1 MGNCSSFI
9 QTPRTTRQHE
19 QLQMIKAFTLF
30 LSLVKFEHTIFAL
43 PFAYLGGI
51 LAYRGIFLLHTF
63 VFLTLAMIGA
73 RTAGM
78 ALNRLLDRK
87 IDAKN
92 PRTANRV
99 LPKGLISIW
108 QVWLLVFTSLTL
120 FFFSAYKLNGLCLI
134 LSPIALILL
143 VSYSYLKRLT
153 CLTHFGIGL
162 VLACAPI
169 GGWIA
174 IKGSVAILP
183 IVLGVGVCFW
193 VAGFDIIYATQDLEF
208 DQKEGIH
215 SIPVSFGIK
224 NTLVISRI
232 SHLIAIISFILT
244 GILGKMGL
252 FYWAGIL
259 GISILLIYEHSLISE
274 TDLSKANKAFSV
286 NSLISIIL
294 FISVVADFGY
304 SNT

>member
-1 MGNCSSFI
+1 M
-9 QTPRTTRQHE
+9 
-19 QLQMIKAFTLF
+19 
-30 LSLVKFEHTIFAL
+30 KFEHTIFAL

-51 LAYRGIFLLHTF
+51 LAYRGIFPLYTF
-63 VFLTLAMIGA
+63 VFLTLAMVGA

-92 PRTANRV
+92 PRTANRA
-99 LPKGLISIW
+99 LPKGLISVW
-108 QVWLLVFTSLTL
+108 QVWLLVFASLAL
-120 FFFSAYKLNGLCLI
+120 FFFSAYKLNLLCLI
-134 LSPIALILL
+134 LSPIAIILL
-143 VSYSYLKRLT
+143 ISYSCLKRLT
-153 CLTHFGIGL
+153 YLTHLGIGL

-169 GGWIA
+169 GGFLA

-183 IVLGVGVCFW
+183 IILGIGVCFW

-215 SIPVSFGIK
+215 SIPVSFGIR
-224 NTLVISRI
+224 NALVISRLF
-232 SHLIAIISFILT
+232 HLITVSSFILT

-259 GISILLIYEHSLISE
+259 GTSLLLIYEHSLISE

-286 NSLISIIL
+286 NSLVSPIL
-294 FISVVADFGY
+294 FISAVADFEWLTKG
-304 SNT
+304 

>member
-1 MGNCSSFI
+1 
-9 QTPRTTRQHE
+9 
-19 QLQMIKAFTLF
+19 MIKILRLF

-51 LAYRGIFLLHTF
+51 LAYRGIFPLYTF
-63 VFLTLAMIGA
+63 VFLTLAMVGA

-92 PRTANRV
+92 PRTANRA
-99 LPKGLISIW
+99 LPKGLISVW
-108 QVWLLVFTSLTL
+108 QVWLLVFASLAL
-120 FFFSAYKLNGLCLI
+120 FFFSAYKLNLLCLI
-134 LSPIALILL
+134 LSPIAIILL
-143 VSYSYLKRLT
+143 ISYSCLKRLT
-153 CLTHFGIGL
+153 YLTHLGIGL

-169 GGWIA
+169 GGFLA

-183 IVLGVGVCFW
+183 IILGIGVCFW

-215 SIPVSFGIK
+215 SIPVSFGIR
-224 NTLVISRI
+224 NALVISRLF
-232 SHLIAIISFILT
+232 HLITVSSFILT

-259 GISILLIYEHSLISE
+259 GTSLLLIYEHSLISE

-286 NSLISIIL
+286 NNLVSPIL
-294 FISVVADFGY
+294 FISAVADFEWLTKG
-304 SNT
+304 